1 MALLVLSPS
10 CSLICYSK
18 EGDGNFAAIVFF
30 FSFLIAKKAMGALS
44 FPILVLL
51 QQSKTAITFLFSV
64 LM

>member
-1 MALLVLSPS
+1 
-10 CSLICYSK
+10 
-18 EGDGNFAAIVFF
+18 
-30 FSFLIAKKAMGALS
+30 MGALS